1 MENRIK
7 LLFAKLTILSA
18 FLALVLATYY
28 FNLQYSLSKS
38 FQLGVLVALGV
49 FVGAA
54 IIFFTLSLLLT
65 PIASRFESNNEEM
78 ISNGEESPE
87 ESLVIPREKRII
99 RHSTKEEYIE
109 HSNNERIKAVEVQEK
124 LKEMTLEHG
133 THAEVML
140 VLPLELSY
148 LLARESMDK
157 LSFGKITEEDEE
169 AGTILGTAGFGS
181 SPQEIKL
188 SIRTIT
194 DHTTAVTIL
203 SKSPTQQQ
211 SDKKNLTYIKKISDF
226 LRKKEKFYTE

>member
-1 MENRIK
+1 MENQIK

-18 FLALVLATYY
+18 FLALGLATYY

-38 FQLGVLVALGV
+38 FQLGTLVAIGVLV
-49 FVGAA
+49 GAS
-54 IIFFTLSLLLT
+54 IIFFTLSLLLI
-65 PIASRFESNNEEM
+65 PIASRFENSDEEVVPN
-78 ISNGEESPE
+78 IE
-87 ESLVIPREKRII
+87 ESLVAPREERII
-99 RHSTKEEYIE
+99 RHNTKEEYIE
-109 HSNNERIKAVEVQEK
+109 HSNNERIKAVEVQER

-148 LLARESMDK
+148 LLARESIDK

-194 DHTTAVTIL
+194 GHTTAVTIL